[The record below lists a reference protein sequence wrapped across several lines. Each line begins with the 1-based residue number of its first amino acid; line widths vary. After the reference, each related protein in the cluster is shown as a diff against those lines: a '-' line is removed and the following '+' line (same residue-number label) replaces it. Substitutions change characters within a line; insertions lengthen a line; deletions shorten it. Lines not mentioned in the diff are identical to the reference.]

1 MSGRRLPEQLSLE
14 LGLDEP
20 DDDESL
26 RRRVARRLRVHE
38 ASLPPLELVKR
49 AIDARGSRVRF
60 RLWLRLGKPRGGQS
74 PVEQPLRECPGPHRV
89 IVVGDGPAGRFCAYG
104 LARRG
109 IGCLVLD
116 RGRAVGKRRRDVH
129 ALQHSGVLDPESNYC
144 FGEGGAGTYSDG
156 KLYTRSHKRGS
167 VREILELLAVH
178 GAPEAILTD
187 ARPHIGSDRLP
198 GVVTRLREALRN
210 VGVEFRFEARVS
222 RLLVRGQGARR
233 HVAGVR
239 LQDGTELPARC
250 VVLAT
255 GHNARDVYRL
265 LEQHRVRLAAKAFA
279 VGVRVEH
286 PQALIDRIQYG
297 KAAGHPRL
305 PAASYRLAREVGG
318 RTVFSFC
325 MCPGGFVVPATT
337 EFGELVVNGMSRS
350 RRDAPHANC
359 GLVVGV
365 GVRDLVSVGSGGPR
379 GGVELQRQL
388 ERAAWTA
395 GGGGLRAPATR
406 VTDFVRGGGSTT
418 LPPSS
423 YRPGL
428 SAGDVSEVL
437 DPAGLG
443 LSECL
448 REALRVFDRDCMR
461 GYLTEEAVL
470 IGVETRTSAPLRV
483 PRDRET
489 LQCPDL
495 VGLYPCG
502 EGAGYAGGIVSAALD
517 GMRVARHIA
526 RELADAGSS
535 ACPSC
540 AKKQSL

>member
-1 MSGRRLPEQLSLE
+1 
-14 LGLDEP
+14 
-20 DDDESL
+20 
-26 RRRVARRLRVHE
+26 
-38 ASLPPLELVKR
+38 
-49 AIDARGSRVRF
+49 VR
-60 RLWLRLGKPRGGQS
+60 
-74 PVEQPLRECPGPHRV
+74 
-89 IVVGDGPAGRFCAYG
+89 D
-104 LARRG
+104 
-109 IGCLVLD
+109 
-116 RGRAVGKRRRDVH
+116 
-129 ALQHSGVLDPESNYC
+129 
-144 FGEGGAGTYSDG
+144 
-156 KLYTRSHKRGS
+156 
-167 VREILELLAVH
+167 ILELLAAH
-178 GAPEAILTD
+178 GAPDAILTD
-187 ARPHIGSDRLP
+187 ARPHVGSDHLP
-198 GVVTRLREALRN
+198 GVVTRLRQALQN
-210 VGVEFRFEARVS
+210 VGVEFRFEATVTS
-222 RLLVRGQGARR
+222 LLVRRQGASRR
-233 HVAGVR
+233 VAGVR
-239 LQDGTELPARC
+239 LQDGSELPARC

-265 LEQHRVRLAAKAFA
+265 LEQHGVRLAPKPFA

-305 PAASYRLAREVGG
+305 PAASYRLARAVDG

-337 EFGELVVNGMSRS
+337 QLEELVVNGMSRS

-365 GVRDLVSVGSGGPR
+365 GVRDLVSVGLGGPR

-406 VTDFVRGGGSTT
+406 VTDFVRGGGSST

-428 SAGDVSEVL
+428 SAGDVSELL

-443 LSECL
+443 LSERL
-448 REALRVFDRDCMR
+448 REALRTFDRDCMR

-483 PRDRET
+483 LRDPET

-495 VGLYPCG
+495 AGLYPCG
-502 EGAGYAGGIVSAALD
+502 EGAGYAGGIVSSAVD
-517 GMRVARHIA
+517 GMRVAGQIA
-526 RELADAGSS
+526 RELAA
-535 ACPSC
+535 AR
-540 AKKQSL
+540 